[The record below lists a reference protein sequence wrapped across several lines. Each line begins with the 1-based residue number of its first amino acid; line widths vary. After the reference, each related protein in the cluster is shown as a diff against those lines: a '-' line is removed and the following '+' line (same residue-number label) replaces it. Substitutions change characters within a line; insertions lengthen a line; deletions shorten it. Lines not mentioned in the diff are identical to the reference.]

1 MRLVGDYHEPQV
13 PCHAPAEAEARKT
26 VMPTRPELRGE
37 VESPLSAGQV
47 LAVKLSLSAGSDIIC
62 GIFRNKETERTFSIT
77 RDGAWF
83 YLRYHESDY

>member
-47 LAVKLSLSAGSDIIC
+47 LAVKLSLSLLGVTSSVGYSEIKRQK
-62 GIFRNKETERTFSIT
+62 GHSP
-77 RDGAWF
+77 
-83 YLRYHESDY
+83 